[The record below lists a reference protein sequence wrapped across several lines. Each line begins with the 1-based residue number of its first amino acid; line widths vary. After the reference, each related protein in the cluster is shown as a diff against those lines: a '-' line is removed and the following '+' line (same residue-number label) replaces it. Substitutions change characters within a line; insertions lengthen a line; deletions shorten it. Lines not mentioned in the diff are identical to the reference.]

1 METDSSPPL
10 QLPRLSSVVV
20 SGGTHGNELS
30 GVYLVR
36 DGAPLLQRPSFTA
49 RTVLANPQAVERCS
63 RYVDVDL
70 NRCFTS
76 ATLSAPLTEDSP
88 YEVKRAQELNSNL
101 GPKGTAQAA
110 DLLCD
115 LHNTT
120 ANMGV
125 CLIGYSDSDWLSL
138 QFYKYLQMK
147 MSHVPVRFLIFN
159 LPPSE
164 SYSLESVG
172 KHGFAIEVGP
182 QPQGVLRADIFIQM
196 KEGITH
202 LLDFIELFNTGT
214 VFPSCEVD
222 MYRSVGNIDYPR
234 DPRTQHIAAAVH
246 PDRQDRDF
254 SLLSPGDALFLS
266 FSGETLPYTGERAL
280 YPYFI
285 NEGAYYE
292 KGIALSLAERYTVQ
306 VPSIMAQSEG

>member
-1 METDSSPPL
+1 MPYCP
-10 QLPRLSSVVV
+10 Q
-20 SGGTHGNELS
+20 
-30 GVYLVR
+30 
-36 DGAPLLQRPSFTA
+36 
-49 RTVLANPQAVERCS
+49 TVKAKVHWAFWHWGSWITVERCS

-246 PDRQDRDF
+246 PDRQV
-254 SLLSPGDALFLS
+254 SLISAQRRVSQGHCCDGARPRSVTGQSGALL
-266 FSGETLPYTGERAL
+266 
-280 YPYFI
+280 
-285 NEGAYYE
+285 
-292 KGIALSLAERYTVQ
+292 
-306 VPSIMAQSEG
+306 